1 MWTLSL
7 IKSKWTTYGTKLMH
21 KEAFDSII
29 MYIHLPLHYKLCQN
43 RQYNVLVYDMF
54 K

>member
-7 IKSKWTTYGTKLMH
+7 VKSKWTIYGTKLMH

-29 MYIHLPLHYKLCQN
+29 KYIDLPLHYELWQN
-43 RQYNVLVYDMF
+43 HQYKVLVYDMF